1 MKLEFSYTV
10 YVLCVNHW
18 CVLPE
23 DNPKRVEI
31 CWSWSSGVLI
41 VKLYILILFMLL
53 VLSYVNTLM
62 FRYAVSCQSAVNFD
76 HSREAKQT

>member
-1 MKLEFSYTV
+1 
-10 YVLCVNHW
+10 
-18 CVLPE
+18 
-23 DNPKRVEI
+23 
-31 CWSWSSGVLI
+31 
-41 VKLYILILFMLL
+41 MLL